1 MSIVLEPN
9 NVGLMDEVAA
19 SMREQVL
26 DVWRVKGCWPFPKW
40 SNGRVVPL
48 REVKPPF
55 KLQECD
61 DAPF

>member
-1 MSIVLEPN
+1 MSVVLETSIN
-9 NVGLMDEVAA
+9 GLTDEVAA

-26 DVWRVKGCWPFPKW
+26 DIWRVKGCWPFPKW

-55 KLQECD
+55 KIEECE
-61 DAPF
+61 DAPY